1 MTIGTDI
8 GDRVMDLRIE
18 RDLTQEVLAEM
29 AGTSPT
35 TISNLES
42 GKIKNPQYRTM
53 RRIAAALGV
62 DVEEL
67 IAPKAPNRPSPAA
80 PEEVLIEERLLS
92 YVWSQ
97 KLQVEQM
104 RERWEA
110 AAEQNTFSYEAWNEA
125 AEVAI
130 EIERAFADAVP
141 VAIYATG
148 EKWLPREEWDA
159 VSELLGNI
167 TVLKLTIEH
176 AFHAYQSRFGKEGVP
191 AHIKDLSAIQEQR
204 KRATGAAQRTHDQA
218 RGVG

>member
-1 MTIGTDI
+1 MHPIK
-8 GDRVMDLRIE
+8 RERARRRWSLRE
-18 RDLTQEVLAEM
+18 LAVRSGVP
-29 AGTSPT
+29 AGT
-35 TISNLES
+35 ISGVERGQREPQILTLAKIADALE
-42 GKIKNPQYRTM
+42 
-53 RRIAAALGV
+53 V

-67 IAPKAPNRPSPAA
+67 TSSPKAPSRPSPAA
-80 PEEVLIEERLLS
+80 PEEVPTEERLLS

-167 TVLKLTIEH
+167 TVLKMTIEH
-176 AFHAYQSRFGKEGVP
+176 AFHAYQSRFGKEGAP

-204 KRATGAAQRTHDQA
+204 NREINSVRRAPEQTRGA
-218 RGVG
+218 G